1 MVSVNV
7 HCPPCQSAQVYRH
20 GQNPKGHDRF
30 HCRDCHRVFQL
41 TYAYEARKP
50 GIKEQITE
58 MAFKGAGARDT
69 ARTLKIGIN
78 TVIRTLKNGAPKRIT
93 SSPVAHI
100 DVALICELDEQWS
113 FVGSKARQHGL
124 WYAYNTKAGG
134 VLAYT
139 FGPRTD
145 ESCRVITPF
154 NIGMITRD
162 DWGSYGR
169 EVPKDKHLT
178 GKIFTQ
184 RIERNNLTLRT
195 RIKRL
200 ARKTICFS
208 RSVEIH
214 GKVIGAFI
222 EKTHVLLIGRIIIC

>member
-1 MVSVNV
+1 MASVNI
-7 HCPPCQSAQVYRH
+7 HCPRCQSAQVYRH
-20 GQNPKGHDRF
+20 GQNPKGRDRF
-30 HCRDCHRVFQL
+30 RCRDCHRVFQL
-41 TYAYEARKP
+41 TYTYQARKP
-50 GIKEQITE
+50 GMKELITE
-58 MAFKGAGARDT
+58 MAFNGAGVRDT

-78 TVIRTLKNGAPKRIT
+78 TVIRTLKNSRQKRIT
-93 SSPVAHI
+93 SSPVAHA

-113 FVGSKARQHGL
+113 YVGSKARQHWL
-124 WYAYNTKAGG
+124 WYAYNTKTGG

-145 ESCRVITPF
+145 QTCRELLALLTPF
-154 NIGMITRD
+154 NIGMLTSD

-169 EVPKDKHLT
+169 EVPKNKHLT

-214 GKVIGAFI
+214 EKVIGAFI
-222 EKTHVLLIGRIIIC
+222 EKHMFY